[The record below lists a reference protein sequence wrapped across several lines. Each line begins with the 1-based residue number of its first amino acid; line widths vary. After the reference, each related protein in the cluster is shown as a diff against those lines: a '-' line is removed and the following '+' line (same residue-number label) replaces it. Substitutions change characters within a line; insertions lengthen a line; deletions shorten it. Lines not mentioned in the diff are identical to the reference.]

1 MNQISSSDTAAQ
13 GVGLSDADQ
22 DLEAFLSYRISVTA
36 RMIDRQTAQILSVK
50 FGLGMLEWHILSQL
64 ALHAPMT
71 VQTLAERTRFDKGA
85 ISRASA
91 SLERQGLISRSDDP
105 RDGRSSHFRQTPKG
119 RRLFAKI
126 FQSRQAFQREL
137 RSVLSDEENTILLH
151 ALEKIERQVANMR
164 ALDV

>member
-1 MNQISSSDTAAQ
+1 MNQTPPGETADQNVA
-13 GVGLSDADQ
+13 LSDADR
-22 DLEAFLSYRISVTA
+22 DLETFLSYRISVTA

-91 SLERQGLISRSDDP
+91 SLERQGLVNRSGDP
-105 RDGRSSHFRQTPKG
+105 RDGRSFHFRQTPKG
-119 RRLFAKI
+119 RRLFARI

-137 RSVLSDEENTILLH
+137 RSAISDEEHAVLLR